1 MQTKLYDYQ
10 QKIVDNIIESGDY
23 SCGLFMKMGTGKTV
37 TSLSVFEHLLN
48 EGKVDKLLVVCLKC
62 KIEDWKND
70 IEKELGNQINWL
82 NVEVINFESI
92 WRAKRAEY
100 YTNFVND
107 RTMIIIDES
116 HKMKS
121 NGSKITK
128 FLLSLYNKTSYKLI
142 LTGTPQSKQYID
154 YYPQMKFINSKD
166 FDLPYRQWEKT
177 YVVKDLDS
185 FNGRYFYVIKGYNY
199 TDVLDKAIAQKAHY
213 HEYLSKYDKPIEIY
227 TDIEHSREAIKFQK
241 DRVFR
246 DPDTERM
253 DDVIAD
259 TPTALR
265 TYMRQSCSGFIKQ
278 YDIESPKE
286 EWLKEFLEIEQ
297 SRIVIFTNFIREIE
311 RIEEVCKKAKRPVGV
326 YYGARKDLAPFKENE
341 NGIAI
346 VNYQSGAVGINDLC
360 ISNIGIFYGPPDGDH
375 ILMEQAK
382 SRLDRIGQ
390 TKQPVFYYLQTV
402 GSVEK
407 SIYKELKQ
415 GKDFDNKQFLIWL
428 EQNGG
433 PFNGNLEKY

>member
-37 TSLSVFEHLLN
+37 TSLSVFEHLW
-48 EGKVDKLLVVCLKC
+48 EQEKVDRLLVVCLKC

-92 WRAKRAEY
+92 WRVKRAEY

-128 FLLSLYNKTSYKLI
+128 FLLSLYGKTNYKLI

-390 TKQPVFYYLQTV
+390 TKQPVFYYLQTI

-407 SIYKELKQ
+407 PIYRELSQ
-415 GKDFDNKQFLIWL
+415 GRDFDQKMFEAWLL
-428 EQNGG
+428 EQ
-433 PFNGNLEKY
+433 K

>member
-37 TSLSVFEHLLN
+37 TSLSVFEHLW
-48 EGKVDKLLVVCLKC
+48 EQEKVDRLLVVCLKC

-70 IEKELGNQINWL
+70 IEKEFAYPPDY
-82 NVEVINFESI
+82 EVINFESI

-100 YTNFVND
+100 YTNFVTD
-107 RTMIIIDES
+107 KTMIIIDES

-128 FLLSLYNKTSYKLI
+128 FLLSLYNKTRYKLI

-407 SIYKELKQ
+407 PIYKELSQ
-415 GKDFDNKQFLIWL
+415 GRDFDQKMFEAWLL
-428 EQNGG
+428 EQ
-433 PFNGNLEKY
+433 K